1 MSTKKN
7 LKIALLGN
15 PNSGKSSLFNHL
27 TGLNQKVG
35 NFPGVT
41 VDKKIGKARI
51 SDTIQA
57 DIIDLPGVYS
67 LYPRSV
73 DEQVVYDY
81 LNDRASEDFPDLLLV
96 VADASN
102 LKRNL
107 FLYSQLYDLGIPL
120 ILVLTMTDIA
130 QEHGLKLETSVLQ
143 HILKVPVVLM
153 NTRTGKNLFRL
164 RELIAAGTVH
174 PGGYTFP
181 VDELAPELI
190 AEIRTTLNLDNA
202 AQALHLAHRH
212 EQIAGLTEDQRE
224 QIRAIVKKYRF
235 DSRALQVSETMNR
248 YAFVDS
254 VVAQVQSGQG
264 KPAFSEK
271 LDRIL
276 THGVWGY
283 LIFFLIL
290 FVVFQAIFSWASLPM
305 DYIDQGFGALASLA
319 EEHLPEGPLTSLLTE
334 GIIAGL
340 GGILIFIPQ
349 IAILFAF
356 IALLEESGYMARV
369 MFIMDKFMRKFG
381 MNGRSVVPLISGVAC
396 AVPAIMAARS
406 IDNVKERLITIFVTP
421 FMSCSARIPVYTVL
435 IALVIPPVSYGG
447 VISLQGLVLMFLYLA
462 GFGMAV
468 LTGVIMNKMMKVGG
482 PKSFFILEFPTY
494 KMPRWKNV
502 LLTILEKVKS
512 FTFEAGK
519 VIMAISVV
527 LWVLATYGPADKIE
541 SGKENAVFKAQMQ
554 NLSAEDTEHLVSS
567 AALENS
573 YAGHLGKFIEPV
585 IRPLGFDWKIGIALI
600 TSFAAREV
608 FVGTMATIYSIGDE
622 AEETSVMERMRKEL
636 HPVTGEP
643 FYNLPM
649 GLSLLVFYAFAMQ
662 CMSTLAIVYRETK
675 GFKWPLIQFFTMSGV
690 AYLCSLIVFN
700 IFS

>member
-1 MSTKKN
+1 MTTKKN

-15 PNSGKSSLFNHL
+15 PNSGKSSLFNHF

-41 VDKKIGKARI
+41 VDKKVGKTRI
-51 SDTIQA
+51 SEDIQA

-73 DEQVVYDY
+73 DERVVYDY
-81 LNDRASEDFPDLLLV
+81 LSDSASEDFPDLLLV
-96 VADASN
+96 VVDASN

-130 QEHGLKLETSVLQ
+130 EEHGLRLEASVLRNV
-143 HILKVPVVLM
+143 LKVPVVEM

-164 RELIAAGTVH
+164 KELIAARPVH

-181 VDELAPELI
+181 IDELAPGLIGELQ
-190 AEIRTTLNLDNA
+190 AAFNLPDPA
-202 AQALHLAHRH
+202 RALHLAHRY
-212 EQIAGLTEDQRE
+212 EQLPGLSGEERKRIADMLKKHDFNSK
-224 QIRAIVKKYRF
+224 AI
-235 DSRALQVSETMNR
+235 QVSETMNR

-254 VVAQVQSGQG
+254 VVARVQSGRAG
-264 KPAFSEK
+264 TTLSEK
-271 LDRIL
+271 LDRFL

-283 LIFFLIL
+283 LVFFLIL
-290 FVVFQAIFSWASLPM
+290 FIVFQAIFSWASLPM
-305 DYIDQGFGALASLA
+305 DLIDEGFGALSALVA
-319 EEHLPEGPLTSLLTE
+319 DLLPEGPFTSLLTE
-334 GIIAGL
+334 GVIAGL
-340 GGILIFIPQ
+340 GGIVIFIPQ

-369 MFIMDKFMRKFG
+369 MFIMDRFMRKFG

-396 AVPAIMAARS
+396 AVPAIMATRS

-435 IALVIPPVSYGG
+435 IALVIPEVTYWGF
-447 VISLQGLVLMFLYLA
+447 ISLQGLVLMALYLA
-462 GFGMAV
+462 GFAMAV
-468 LTGVIMNKMMKVGG
+468 LTGIVMNKLMKVDG

-494 KMPRWKNV
+494 KTPRWKNV
-502 LLTILEKVKS
+502 LFTILEKVKS

-519 VIMAISVV
+519 VIMAISIV
-527 LWVLATYGPADKIE
+527 LWVLASYGPAGKIE
-541 SGKENAVFKAQMQ
+541 SGVEEAVLKAQAQ
-554 NLSAEDTEHLVSS
+554 NLSEEEMEHLVSS

-573 YAGHLGKFIEPV
+573 YAGRLGKLIEPT

-608 FVGTMATIYSIGDE
+608 FVGTMATIYSIGDSADE
-622 AEETSVMERMRKEL
+622 SSVMERMRREL
-636 HPVTGEP
+636 NPTTGEP
-643 FYNLPM
+643 FYSLPL

-662 CMSTLAIVYRETK
+662 CMSTLAIVYRETR
-675 GFKWPLIQFFTMSGV
+675 GFKWPLIQFVVMSGV
-690 AYLCSLIVFN
+690 AYLCSFIVFSV
-700 IFS
+700 FS